1 MIFDFNDCISENSL
15 HDKKEELS
23 GKTGSMVHVMNH
35 ILQSFTPII
44 QASYCYQNSLG
55 RFPLLHLVVEKLEY
69 FFYFYIC

>member
-55 RFPLLHLVVEKLEY
+55 RYPLLHLVVEKT
-69 FFYFYIC
+69 